1 MEDEQLHKF
10 QEFVKQTLAED
21 EQQKEKLEK
30 VPWFIRPSYKLL
42 ITDAA
47 GFPAYYWIAN
57 VAVIIGIMAA
67 MRIVFMR

>member
-1 MEDEQLHKF
+1 MEDKQLHEF

-21 EQQKEKLEK
+21 EKQKEKLEK

-42 ITDAA
+42 ITEVA

-57 VAVIIGIMAA
+57 VVVIAGALTLAHYIFSA
-67 MRIVFMR
+67 